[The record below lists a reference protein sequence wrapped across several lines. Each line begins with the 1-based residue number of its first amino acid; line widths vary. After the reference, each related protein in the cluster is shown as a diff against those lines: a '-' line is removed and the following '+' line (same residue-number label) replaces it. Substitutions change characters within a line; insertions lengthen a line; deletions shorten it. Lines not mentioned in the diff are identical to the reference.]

1 MFQYVSSPGIICNN
15 SIFENNAHA
24 HKKRSKN
31 LLLRNHDRIENY
43 FTSLEQRMPLDFPY
57 KIVKQYRFHLMVV
70 LYANLYRSCLNLNKL
85 NNLPDIQQQF
95 YIVHCHMVEISQ
107 SAACKYY
114 FSFYKHTTLF
124 AELRCLSYNDVYNV
138 IDITYTQRKN
148 YN

>member
-24 HKKRSKN
+24 HKKHSKN

-57 KIVKQYRFHLMVV
+57 EIVKQYRFHLMVV

-85 NNLPDIQQQF
+85 NNLPDTQQQF
-95 YIVHCHMVEISQ
+95 YIVHCHMVEISYNIKQ
-107 SAACKYY
+107 SNNTDQLVNTIFHFINILHY
-114 FSFYKHTTLF
+114 
-124 AELRCLSYNDVYNV
+124 LRNQDVCP
-138 IDITYTQRKN
+138 IMTFTM
-148 YN
+148 